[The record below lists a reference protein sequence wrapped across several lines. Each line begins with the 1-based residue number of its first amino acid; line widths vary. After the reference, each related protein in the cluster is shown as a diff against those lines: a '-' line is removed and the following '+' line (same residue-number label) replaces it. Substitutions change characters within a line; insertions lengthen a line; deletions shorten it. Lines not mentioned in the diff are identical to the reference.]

1 MRVGELS
8 KIFKRR
14 WNRTEG
20 RRQKDFKKE
29 EQAESRGGKKKGGA
43 GIPLRSM
50 IYIIFQINHK
60 SHFTAVTKDGKQMIQ
75 VSSFA

>member
-29 EQAESRGGKKKGGA
+29 EQAESRGGKKKGG
-43 GIPLRSM
+43 GWNPVT
-50 IYIIFQINHK
+50 IYDIYNFSNK
-60 SHFTAVTKDGKQMIQ
+60 P
-75 VSSFA
+75 